1 VDYTSYTSYSIF
13 LLVVG
18 VVCLYLLRFA
28 TQSRNRTLRRRYET
42 DQGQSALKRAKQR
55 LAAPWGWPG
64 HLPRQQAGRTGWV
77 AALHS
82 LAERLTRQK
91 QLAETALSDPR
102 RSNNIRALVEDRYGR
117 VIHERMS
124 EIPYQR
130 VKRPL
135 LRDPSEPHDQM
146 DNLGTAKA
154 ERIRRQLQSPALIKA
169 EARPSRGRQQ
179 GSPREQLKLQD
190 VKLPW
195 GW

>member
-1 VDYTSYTSYSIF
+1 VDYTSYTSYSFF
-13 LLVVG
+13 LLFVG

-42 DQGQSALKRAKQR
+42 DRGQSALKRAKQR

-64 HLPRQQAGRTGWV
+64 HLPRQQAGRTGWA
-77 AALHS
+77 AALYS
-82 LAERLTRQK
+82 LADRLTRQK

-102 RSNNIRALVEDRYGR
+102 RRNNIRALVEDRYGR
-117 VIHERMS
+117 VNHARMC

-130 VKRPL
+130 VGPPL
-135 LRDPSEPHDQM
+135 LRDPSELHDQM

-154 ERIRRQLQSPALIKA
+154 ERIRHQLQSPTLIKA
-169 EARPSRGRQQ
+169 EGRPSRGRQR
-179 GSPREQLKLQD
+179 GGPREPMKLQD
-190 VKLPW
+190 IKLPW